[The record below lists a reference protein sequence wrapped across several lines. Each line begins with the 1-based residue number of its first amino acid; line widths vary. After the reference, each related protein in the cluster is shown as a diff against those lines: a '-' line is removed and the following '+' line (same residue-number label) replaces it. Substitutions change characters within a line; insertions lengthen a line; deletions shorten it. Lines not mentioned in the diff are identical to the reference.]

1 MMFWNKKAPEE
12 PSIQRK
18 LAEFSDALAD
28 LTRQMK
34 EVRNDLEKM
43 EIKVLESR
51 KVYQRKLKNLV
62 GEEEESSKEEEEKS
76 INTGVIL
83 PYNGSFK

>member
-1 MMFWNKKAPEE
+1 MFWNKKQVEE
-12 PSIQRK
+12 PTYQRK
-18 LAEFSDALAD
+18 LADINDQLAD

-34 EVRNDLEKM
+34 QIRDDLEKM

-62 GEEEESSKEEEEKS
+62 GDEEETQMEESKG
-76 INTGVIL
+76 INNPVIL

>member
-1 MMFWNKKAPEE
+1 MMFWNKKQPEE
-12 PSIQRK
+12 QSYQRK
-18 LAEFSDALAD
+18 LAEVNDQLAD

-34 EVRNDLEKM
+34 QIRDDLEKM

-62 GEEEESSKEEEEKS
+62 GDEEETQMEETKG
-76 INTGVIL
+76 INNPVIL

>member
-1 MMFWNKKAPEE
+1 MFWNKKQPEE
-12 PSIQRK
+12 PSFQRK
-18 LAEFSDALAD
+18 LAEFGDQLAD

-34 EVRNDLEKM
+34 DMRNDLEKM

-62 GEEEESSKEEEEKS
+62 GDEEETEMEETKG
-76 INTGVIL
+76 INNPVIL

>member
-1 MMFWNKKAPEE
+1 MMFWNKKQVEE
-12 PSIQRK
+12 PTYQRK
-18 LAEFSDALAD
+18 LADINDQLAD

-34 EVRNDLEKM
+34 QIRDDLEKM

-62 GEEEESSKEEEEKS
+62 GDEEETQMEESKG
-76 INTGVIL
+76 INNPVIL

>member
-1 MMFWNKKAPEE
+1 MFWNKKQVEE
-12 PSIQRK
+12 PNFQRK
-18 LAEFSDALAD
+18 LADFSDQLAD

-34 EVRNDLEKM
+34 QVRDDLEKM

-62 GEEEESSKEEEEKS
+62 GDEEETQMEETKG
-76 INTGVIL
+76 INNPVIL